1 MLENLGTEI
10 KLILFIQVWKY
21 PQKQD
26 QVSGNAKSILW
37 IPVKKQCYPLL
48 EVE

>member
-1 MLENLGTEI
+1 MLENLDTEI

-21 PQKQD
+21 LEKQD

-37 IPVKKQCYPLL
+37 IPVKKNNAILY
-48 EVE
+48 